1 MSNVLQLS
9 VKLLVCGCYGVFQT
23 LRAAIRITSLW
34 REWFGDRNL
43 LGNVKISPWK
53 CGYRLGLKVAIVLI
67 SKTVLLGGNQALGRL
82 SGIKVTVLYK
92 TGINYLFVLMK
103 VKVVVFQLLS
113 AIPDSNLLEIDL
125 AIYLLPRKFQ
135 EFTLWLNQNKF
146 QNFEKKARGWVVLV

>member
-1 MSNVLQLS
+1 M
-9 VKLLVCGCYGVFQT
+9 
-23 LRAAIRITSLW
+23 
-34 REWFGDRNL
+34 
-43 LGNVKISPWK
+43 
-53 CGYRLGLKVAIVLI
+53 AIVLI

-146 QNFEKKARGWVVLV
+146 QNFEKKARG